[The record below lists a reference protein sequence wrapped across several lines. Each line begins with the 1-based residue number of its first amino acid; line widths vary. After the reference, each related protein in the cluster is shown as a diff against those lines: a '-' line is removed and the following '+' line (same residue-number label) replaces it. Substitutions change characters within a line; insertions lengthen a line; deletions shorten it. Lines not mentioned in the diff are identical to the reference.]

1 MPTPV
6 PTEAPIVTPPKPV
19 YLQQPS
25 EADLE
30 VDYSRYQS
38 MLQLAANI
46 LLPVFGVLLL
56 LSIAAITR
64 RIMIRR
70 HSAAAVDH
78 LERSGS
84 RDYSQPFDTYMNG
97 ESAQPEQ
104 EADAEASEPSED
116 SEKTDSVNPAD
127 PTDPPAQA

>member
-1 MPTPV
+1 
-6 PTEAPIVTPPKPV
+6 
-19 YLQQPS
+19 
-25 EADLE
+25 
-30 VDYSRYQS
+30 
-38 MLQLAANI
+38 
-46 LLPVFGVLLL
+46 
-56 LSIAAITR
+56 
-64 RIMIRR
+64 
-70 HSAAAVDH
+70 VDH